1 MIRIFVGYES
11 RQSMAYHVLANS
23 IISRSS
29 IPLTISP
36 LALSNLHTIFDRP
49 RDPLQSTDFSF
60 TRFLIPHLSNYE
72 GWSLYLDCDMVVVD
86 DIAKLWKLRDSKYA
100 IQVVKN
106 NHIPQD
112 DIKFSGEKQTPYSKK
127 NWSSVML
134 FNNDR
139 CKKLDPNYVKLA
151 KGLDLHQFK
160 WLDSDDEIGALPMQ
174 WNYLAGY
181 DQNLA
186 LDKISLIHY
195 TNGGPYF
202 SEYKNCEYADIWFR
216 ERDKLK

>member
-1 MIRIFVGYES
+1 
-11 RQSMAYHVLANS
+11 
-23 IISRSS
+23 
-29 IPLTISP
+29 
-36 LALSNLHTIFDRP
+36 
-49 RDPLQSTDFSF
+49 
-60 TRFLIPHLSNYE
+60 
-72 GWSLYLDCDMVVVD
+72 MVVVD
-86 DIAKLWKLRDSKYA
+86 DIAKLWELRDNKYA

-106 NHIPQD
+106 NHTPQD
-112 DIKFSGEKQTPYSKK
+112 DIKFSGEKQTMYSKK

-174 WNYLAGY
+174 WNYLAEY
-181 DQNLA
+181 EQNLA

-216 ERDKLK
+216 EMNKLK